1 MIDNILDQLA
11 RDEGYR
17 PNPYDDSRGFRTVG
31 IGHNLDANPLPAETY
46 PMSLERAKQVC
57 SDDVARI
64 WGKLQADLPWVK
76 SLPDVIAGVLTNM
89 SFNMGAKGLEA
100 FHHMLADI
108 QAGNYEQ
115 AAVAGEQS
123 AWHAEVGDRAKRLMQ
138 QLRTQE
144 WV

>member
-1 MIDNILDQLA
+1 MIDNILDQLR
-11 RDEGYR
+11 RDEGIRYE
-17 PNPYDDSRGFRTVG
+17 PYLDSRGISTVG
-31 IGHNLDANPLPAETY
+31 CGHNLVADPLPGETY
-46 PMSLERAKQVC
+46 PLTDARVDQILK
-57 SDDVARI
+57 DDVARI
-64 WGKLQADLPWVK
+64 WGKLQSDLPWVK

-123 AWHAEVGDRAKRLMQ
+123 AWYTEVGDRAKRLIQ
-138 QLRTQE
+138 QLRTQV
-144 WV
+144 WQ